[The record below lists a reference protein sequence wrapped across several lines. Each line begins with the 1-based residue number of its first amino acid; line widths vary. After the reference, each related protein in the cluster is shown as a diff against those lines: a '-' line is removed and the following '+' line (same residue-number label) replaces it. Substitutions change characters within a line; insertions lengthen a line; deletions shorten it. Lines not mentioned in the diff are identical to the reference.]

1 MEENKPK
8 KRGRGRPPKKKP
20 ELPKFKNENEI
31 REYILQLANNL
42 NSTYPG
48 ILSQEKIDR
57 AIKMYEN
64 SEKNYEQIITEI
76 NNLRDQIVS
85 NYQKQEKKNKEIY
98 YYSNVTEDERESRT
112 FAQIKEVQ
120 LKVQDLLDKNS
131 LTVYYAGGIVP
142 YILTNEDSG
151 RLHDD
156 IDTICRIE
164 DIDKIRKI
172 IINAGFYD
180 PKWDSKTFTPDSIDC
195 GFEMKINGVPFGI
208 FPFTYDEKNKII
220 TQYSMDPYNKT
231 CKTKII
237 PVEKISDYIMTY
249 RGKDGKTSRCAASQ
263 RRRRNLRRIG
273 FHRI

>member
-1 MEENKPK
+1 M
-8 KRGRGRPPKKKP
+8 
-20 ELPKFKNENEI
+20 
-31 REYILQLANNL
+31 
-42 NSTYPG
+42 
-48 ILSQEKIDR
+48 
-57 AIKMYEN
+57 
-64 SEKNYEQIITEI
+64 
-76 NNLRDQIVS
+76 
-85 NYQKQEKKNKEIY
+85 
-98 YYSNVTEDERESRT
+98 
-112 FAQIKEVQ
+112 
-120 LKVQDLLDKNS
+120 
-131 LTVYYAGGIVP
+131 P

-180 PKWDSKTFTPDSIDC
+180 PKWDSKTFSPDSIDC

-237 PVEKISDYIMTY
+237 PVEKISDYIMIY
-249 RGKDGKTSRCAASQ
+249 RGKDGKTYNTMSLEYIKLTKYKAKRPKDIMDSKKIEETGL
-263 RRRRNLRRIG
+263 LRQEVLERIQMYTEY
-273 FHRI
+273 ITTN